1 MESPAQMQQQIAG
14 NGGMPE
20 RRVLVF
26 PAGTEIGLEIFAA
39 LKGCRNTSLFAAGE
53 DIPNHARLLYREY
66 HVLPHVTH
74 AAFSS
79 EIAGLCRRLEIDY
92 VFPAHDDALTALS
105 KMQASL
111 GAKVIAPSADT
122 CEITRS
128 KRATY
133 QRLEAFIQTPRVF
146 HDPRSIDTFPVF
158 IKPDRGQG
166 SLNAFR
172 ADDEEQLAHALR
184 TAHDP
189 LVCEYL
195 PGEEYTVD
203 CFSSLRQGL
212 LFCHA
217 RRRDRIRNG
226 ISNCTVTV
234 ELPGIDH
241 MARAIATQLEM
252 RGAWFFQVKR
262 SSAGALT
269 LLEVAPRIA
278 GAMAAHRVQG
288 INFPLLSLMEQD
300 GLNLQIQQNQ
310 GSVELDRSLRNRYRH
325 DIEFDALYID
335 LDDTLILNGEV
346 HLEALKLI
354 FQCINAKKPVTL
366 LTRHALD
373 IEKTLQQHRLHGLF
387 DRVVHITDGSMKS
400 AHIQRD
406 GHPIFVDDSFSERQ
420 EVRKTLGIPTF
431 DLSMIELLTEQ
442 GFAPRPHRPSLK
454 ESHHG

>member
-1 MESPAQMQQQIAG
+1 MSHTSV
-14 NGGMPE
+14 MPD
-20 RRVLVF
+20 RNILIF

-53 DIPNHARLLYREY
+53 DIPNHARLLYKEY

-74 AAFSS
+74 PAFS
-79 EIAGLCRRLEIDY
+79 ADMARLCERLRIDY

-105 KMQASL
+105 KMRSL
-111 GAKVIAPSADT
+111 LSAKVIAPSAET

-133 QRLEAFIQTPRVF
+133 ECLERLIQTPRVF
-146 HDPRSIDTFPVF
+146 HDPRSIRTFPVF
-158 IKPDRGQG
+158 VKPDRGQG

-172 ADDEEQLAHALR
+172 ANDEQQLEHALR
-184 TAHDP
+184 TARDP
-189 LVCEYL
+189 LICEYL

-217 RRRDRIRNG
+217 RRRDRVRNG

-234 ELPGIDH
+234 ELPGIDR
-241 MARAIATQLEM
+241 MAKAIATQLEM

-262 SSAGALT
+262 SASGVLT

-288 INFPLLSLMEQD
+288 INFPLLSMMEQD
-300 GLNLQIQQNQ
+300 GLDLHIQRNP
-310 GSVELDRSLRNRYRH
+310 GTVELDRSLRNRYRH

-354 FQCINAKKPVTL
+354 FQCINTRKPVTL

-373 IEKTLQQHRLHGLF
+373 IEKTLKRHRLNGLF
-387 DRVVHITDGSMKS
+387 DRVVHMTDGSLKS

-442 GFAPRPHRPSLK
+442 SSAPRPPRPSLE

>member
-1 MESPAQMQQQIAG
+1 MQQDMAD
-14 NGGMPE
+14 NSGMPD

-26 PAGTEIGLEIFAA
+26 PAGTEIGLEILAA
-39 LKGCRNTSLFAAGE
+39 LKGCRNTRLFAAGE
-53 DIPNHARLLYREY
+53 DISNHARLLYQEY
-66 HVLPHVTH
+66 HVLPHVSD
-74 AAFSS
+74 AAFPSAM
-79 EIAGLCRRLEIDY
+79 AGLCRRLEIDY
-92 VFPAHDDALTALS
+92 VFPAHDDALTELS
-105 KMQASL
+105 KIRGLLS
-111 GAKVIAPSADT
+111 AKVIAPSAET

-133 QRLEAFIQTPRVF
+133 RRLEACIRTPRIF
-146 HDPRSIDTFPVF
+146 HDPRSIDMFPVF
-158 IKPDRGQG
+158 VKPDRGQG
-166 SLNAFR
+166 SLNAVR
-172 ADDEEQLAHALR
+172 ADDGHQLAHALR
-184 TAHDP
+184 TARDP

-217 RRRDRIRNG
+217 RRRDRVRNG

-234 ELPGIDH
+234 ELPGIDS
-241 MARAIATQLEM
+241 MAESIAAELEM

-262 SSAGALT
+262 STSGALT

-300 GLNLQIQQNQ
+300 GLNLRIQRNP
-310 GSVELDRSLRNRYRH
+310 GTVELDRSLRNRYRH
-325 DIEFDALYID
+325 DIEFGALYID
-335 LDDTLILNGEV
+335 LDDTLILHGEV

-354 FQCINAKKPVTL
+354 FQCINARKPVTL

-373 IEKTLQQHRLHGLF
+373 IEKTLKQHRLHGLF
-387 DRVVHITDGSMKS
+387 DRVIHITDGSMKS

-420 EVRKTLGIPTF
+420 EVRNTLGIPTF

-442 GFAPRPHRPSLK
+442 SFESRPRHPLP
-454 ESHHG
+454 EGSHHG